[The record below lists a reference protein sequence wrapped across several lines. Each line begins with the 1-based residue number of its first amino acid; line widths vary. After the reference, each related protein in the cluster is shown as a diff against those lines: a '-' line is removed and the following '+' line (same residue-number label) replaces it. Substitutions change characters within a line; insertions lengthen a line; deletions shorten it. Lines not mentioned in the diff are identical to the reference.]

1 MLEVGYD
8 WGEITGPRT
17 WVPVDDRADRG
28 FDHRLIVDGAASAII
43 PHRVINQAA
52 DVALAPDAPDW
63 ISLMM
68 TSRTMSRRDIDF
80 LLHEWLDTGGLL
92 ARTPFTELSRETVD
106 AVLDLAEDL
115 ATAAFA
121 PHNRTADL
129 NEPTFDGCA
138 VTVLPEIGL
147 ALEKFADAGFLAAPL
162 PRKAG
167 GLGMPSS
174 VFNACMSWFYA
185 ANTGTSG
192 YALLTLAAGNL
203 LAHHGSP
210 EMVESCVKP
219 MMAGRFFGTMALSEP
234 HAGSNLADITTRAEP
249 QSDGTYRIFGR
260 KSGTP
265 GVTTS

>member
-1 MLEVGYD
+1 V
-8 WGEITGPRT
+8 
-17 WVPVDDRADRG
+17 
-28 FDHRLIVDGAASAII
+28 
-43 PHRVINQAA
+43 

-63 ISLMM
+63 IS
-68 TSRTMSRRDIDF
+68 
-80 LLHEWLDTGGLL
+80 
-92 ARTPFTELSRETVD
+92 LSRETVD

-210 EMVESCVKP
+210 EMVESYVKP

-260 KSGTP
+260 KSGSP